1 MAWICYRCHWTD
13 IQRVWISRAGNCT
26 SVPFLCRRSIDFQ
39 VSAHCCST
47 ITLPQDTAFTLLH
60 ILLVYYWPSIWLAPH
75 HWASYALFTLDLS
88 SNINGSVGVEKEVIP
103 LNPRI
108 SILLLKP
115 TCHYMPD
122 VTAMQCAKCSCANAL
137 NALLIV
143 HPLLTLAVVST
154 LMVWV

>member
-1 MAWICYRCHWTD
+1 MQHLWSVLNAVKSLITSNINIRIRSNGCVVIFDIFRCVEMLNRTRTWHWQAD
-13 IQRVWISRAGNCT
+13 EGGGAN
-26 SVPFLCRRSIDFQ
+26 
-39 VSAHCCST
+39 T

-75 HWASYALFTLDLS
+75 HWGSYALFTLDLS

-122 VTAMQCAKCSCANAL
+122 VTAMQPQCNAL
-137 NALLIV
+137 NV
-143 HPLLTLAVVST
+143 HAP
-154 LMVWV
+154 MR